1 MTCSFSV
8 PSAKALPSLLH
19 SSRRARSLSTN
30 SKHSKQISCR
40 SAEKQ
45 LHGDLSAKPANHT
58 WLKKTEL
65 AVQIGVLL
73 AAVEQPAMAVTGVN
87 NEEDLKWVL
96 IQWAIVA
103 IFNLLVMP
111 PVILN
116 WLRLRW
122 YKRGFF
128 EMYLQFM
135 FVFLFFPGLL
145 LWAPFVNF
153 RRLPRDPNMKY
164 PWSTPQPKDSS
175 FTDTTSSQ

>member
-1 MTCSFSV
+1 MTCSFSL
-8 PSAKALPSLLH
+8 PSARVLPSLFH
-19 SSRRARSLSTN
+19 SRRGAPSLSAN
-30 SKHSKQISCR
+30 SKHSKQISSSR
-40 SAEKQ
+40 SAKKQ
-45 LHGDLSAKPANHT
+45 LHGDLSAKPPNHK
-58 WLKKTEL
+58 WIKKTDL

-87 NEEDLKWVL
+87 NEEDLTWVL
-96 IQWAIVA
+96 TQWAIVA
-103 IFNLLVMP
+103 FFYFLVMP

-128 EMYLQFM
+128 EMYFQFM
-135 FVFLFFPGLL
+135 FVFIFFPGIL

-164 PWSTPQPKDSS
+164 PWSTPQDSS
-175 FTDTTSSQ
+175 FTDSTSSK